1 MKCNKNKV
9 ETKHK
14 YLNLK
19 ITKYAKKKKIKG
31 LNCIFTSSRTINFAL
46 CMLCPV
52 SIEACTTFLFFLKIK
67 F

>member
-19 ITKYAKKKKIKG
+19 ITKYANIKK
-31 LNCIFTSSRTINFAL
+31 
-46 CMLCPV
+46 
-52 SIEACTTFLFFLKIK
+52 LKD
-67 F
+67 